1 MQANC
6 TLLAL
11 VAVPVEG
18 ALELAAVNT
27 FAPVLVRVTVEALS
41 SAFGFAEDT
50 FILSCA
56 SALSFIESLKFKRV
70 GRVQSFF
77 TVCRDQ
83 AYFML
88 GGSFCTA

>member
-6 TLLAL
+6 NRFVL

-18 ALELAAVNT
+18 ALALAAANT

-56 SALSFIESLKFKRV
+56 SALSFNQSLEPKRV
-70 GRVQSFF
+70 GRVQSLF
-77 TVCRDQ
+77 TVCRAQ
-83 AYFML
+83 SSFM
-88 GGSFCTA
+88 